1 MSDFEVSDVGTV
13 EKLQVRVGRLLKKI
27 DKLKKQR
34 DHYKEQHS
42 HYVHIIEMQPYIER
56 RWKSYT
62 EEVEKRKYHQQNAK
76 TVVEQSKLIEML
88 TKENEQLRNQLT
100 DATKM

>member
-13 EKLQVRVGRLLKKI
+13 EKLQVRIGRLLKKI

-42 HYVHIIEMQPYIER
+42 HYAHIIEMQPYIER
-56 RWKSYT
+56 RYEDYT
-62 EEVEKRKYHQQNAK
+62 ERVKREQLNRQNAK

-88 TKENEQLRNQLT
+88 MKENEQLRSKL
-100 DATKM
+100 